1 MLYLKERSFARWFV
15 TIASLV
21 IVGLFLWNVSIFF
34 ERIKEEEKNKMEIWV
49 NAFTEVSTPNSGT
62 SLSNNVIEIFSSNT
76 TTPML
81 VYSVGDDSYNSRNI
95 EEDKVNTRE
104 KKLAL
109 IEEFKKQYQPIEIKD
124 DNETI
129 NIVYYGYSDTLKR
142 LTYFPAFVI
151 FIIILFLSIIYYF
164 HITSKSEEQSLLW
177 AGMAKETAH
186 QIGTPLSSLVG
197 WIEILKSEN
206 INPDYVQEIQKDINR
221 LQTITDRF
229 SKIGSVPN
237 LTPTNLVQATLE
249 TSQYLQIRTSKLVQ
263 FNVDLPKHSI
273 FVNLNE
279 QLFSWTIENLV
290 KNAIDAMKGKG
301 TLKIEMR
308 EDAQWVLLYIS
319 DTGKGIPKSDFKKIF
334 KPGFTTKKRGWGLG
348 LSLVKRIIETY
359 HKGKVRVLK
368 SELNQGTCFEIK
380 LKKIKS

>member
-124 DNETI
+124 DNKII

-151 FIIILFLSIIYYF
+151 FIIILLVSIIYYF

-197 WIEILKSEN
+197 WIEILKTEN

-263 FNVDLPKHSI
+263 FDVKLLKHAI

-308 EDAQWVLLYIS
+308 EEAQWILLNIS

>member
-124 DNETI
+124 DNKII

-151 FIIILFLSIIYYF
+151 FIIILFVSIIYYF

-197 WIEILKSEN
+197 WIEILKTEN

-263 FNVDLPKHSI
+263 FDVKLPKHAI

-308 EDAQWVLLYIS
+308 EEAQWILLNIS

>member
-81 VYSVGDDSYNSRNI
+81 VYSVGDNSYNSRNI
-95 EEDKVNTRE
+95 EEDKVNTLE

-197 WIEILKSEN
+197 WIEILKSED

-263 FNVDLPKHSI
+263 FDVDLPNHSI

-301 TLKIEMR
+301 MLKIEMR